1 MTKVVIDA
9 DLCIGCGACTGVA
22 ADSFIL
28 NDEGKAEFTPVTVM
42 QHISI
47 ISICLIVSWLIYLV
61 SEKHTKTVKNII
73 KNKMGSTHIIKK

>member
-28 NDEGKAEFTPVTVM
+28 NDEGKAEFTGTISDGASVQAAIDGCPV
-42 QHISI
+42 QAISA
-47 ISICLIVSWLIYLV
+47 
-61 SEKHTKTVKNII
+61 ED
-73 KNKMGSTHIIKK
+73 

>member
-28 NDEGKAEFTPVTVM
+28 NDEGKAEFTGTISDEASVQVAIDGCPV
-42 QHISI
+42 QAISA
-47 ISICLIVSWLIYLV
+47 
-61 SEKHTKTVKNII
+61 ED
-73 KNKMGSTHIIKK
+73 